1 MNNFLLEAIMHNLIS
16 FNQLAYWHTVEKNI
30 MDNSDDL
37 IADYFEC
44 LTECD
49 EDAQSCK
56 RVCRSILS
64 HT

>member
-1 MNNFLLEAIMHNLIS
+1 MHNLIS